1 MLSVGD
7 LIDPIG
13 FWLYIKR
20 APGQVVSWQK
30 KKKKNSPFVC
40 MRGGQ
45 LKVHALTI
53 LHSCAVCGKYF
64 GLGISSRGPLHL
76 TIKNI

>member
-30 KKKKNSPFVC
+30 KKKKKIPICLHERRAAESPRFDHFA
-40 MRGGQ
+40 Q
-45 LKVHALTI
+45 LCGLWKI
-53 LHSCAVCGKYF
+53 LWSGDK
-64 GLGISSRGPLHL
+64 
-76 TIKNI
+76 